1 MFGSISAALRYCKG
15 SEEQYKEFCKH
26 VGANMWRNEEQHVL
40 LGEGYC
46 RQWTDVTGRPR
57 IIHGQIAKCERH
69 RVDENRL
76 QFTVAYHQS
85 ALLSSPKADN
95 TQNTVIPE
103 RESFDSKWAWG
114 GNYQAR
120 AKALEPVPSA
130 KPLCS
135 FRTWH
140 IPDQHHENLAL
151 NDDGSLTP
159 QLTLF
164 FRSFMLVFNVGP
176 SSIPNAGNGVFVTC
190 TSLAPAGKAVSPYF
204 ELELGEFLD
213 LGIYAPFRAEDR
225 KSMHIV
231 ILKNFI
237 HSLSCEEWGFD
248 TFDDDFQY
256 DITDDVKG
264 DVHELARKHIPAYVN
279 ECSPNQNPSVHAW
292 HDPEGSVHYLLGHE
306 DDANGKFQLPADGKT
321 LTEIFIDY
329 GSKYEYVRIR
339 KGYSRL
345 SPDERLPKI
354 QQMERDEHEY
364 IREIHTF
371 SCSELKDANEFFSP
385 IFQNAA
391 AFVRDE
397 TRERALCVAILL
409 KTRAQA
415 ILSEFA
421 NLDVD
426 SESICDNGV
435 TSLDVKAL
443 VGDFDNLILTVCK
456 RWEEPEAMRDDLLRK
471 DLFADLLK
479 EVWQLNDLSGLT
491 AREFVGKIQGNKN

>member
-1 MFGSISAALRYCKG
+1 MFGSIIAALRHCKG
-15 SEEQYKEFCKH
+15 SEEHYNEFCKH

-40 LGEGYC
+40 LGQGYC
-46 RQWTDVTGRPR
+46 RQWTDVKGMPR
-57 IIHGQIAKCERH
+57 IIHGHIAKCERH

-85 ALLSSPKADN
+85 AVLSSIEADN
-95 TQNTVIPE
+95 IRNTVMPE
-103 RESFDSKWAWG
+103 RESVDSKWAWG
-114 GNYQAR
+114 GNYQYHR
-120 AKALEPVPSA
+120 ANALEPVPA
-130 KPLCS
+130 ARPLCS
-135 FRTWH
+135 FRTWR
-140 IPDQHHENLAL
+140 IPDQRHEYFAL

-159 QLTLF
+159 QLTLV
-164 FRSFMLVFNVGP
+164 FRTFMLMFNVGP

-190 TSLAPAGKAVSPYF
+190 TSLAPPGKLSPYF
-204 ELELGEFLD
+204 ELEPGEFLD
-213 LGIYAPFRAEDR
+213 LGVYAPFRAEDR
-225 KSMHIV
+225 KSMHIF

-237 HSLSCEEWGFD
+237 HSLSCEDWGFD
-248 TFDDDFQY
+248 TLDDGFQY
-256 DITDDVKG
+256 DITDDVTG
-264 DVHELARKHIPAYVN
+264 DVHELARKRILAYVN

-292 HDPEGSVHYLLGHE
+292 HDPEGSVHFLLGHE
-306 DDANGKFQLPADGKT
+306 DDSNGKLQLPADGKT
-321 LTEIFIDY
+321 LTEVSIDY

-345 SPDERLPKI
+345 PPEECLPKI

-364 IREIHTF
+364 IREIRTF
-371 SCSELKDANEFFSP
+371 SCSELNDANEFFSRS
-385 IFQNAA
+385 FQDAA
-391 AFVRDE
+391 AFGRDE

-435 TSLDVKAL
+435 TSLDVKDL
-443 VGDFDNLILTVCK
+443 VSAFDNLILTVCK
-456 RWEEPEAMRDDLLRK
+456 QWERPEEMREDLLRK
-471 DLFADLLK
+471 ELFADLLK

-491 AREFVGKIQGNKN
+491 TMEFVGKIRGN